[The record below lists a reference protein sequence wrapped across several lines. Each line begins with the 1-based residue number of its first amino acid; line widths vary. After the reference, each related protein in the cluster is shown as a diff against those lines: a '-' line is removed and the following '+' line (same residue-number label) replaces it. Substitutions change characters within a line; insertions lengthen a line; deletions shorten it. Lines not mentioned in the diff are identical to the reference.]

1 MVLVMVAWGSTFVI
15 TKVSATEIPPLTL
28 AFLRFLV
35 ATLALLPIVWAR
47 GGLQRMNGPLEMAP
61 LVWMA
66 ITGIAFFT
74 VAFNYGLVHASATQG
89 ALIYALGPAAIAVG
103 AVLFLG
109 EKLSLWRMLGI
120 ALSTVGV
127 GVVIFAGKDA
137 SESPNALL
145 GAVWMIGAIVAWT
158 AYTLFAKRLADADQV
173 LVITFIS
180 GLGTLMLL
188 PFAAVELLQVE
199 WQRPSMQAWLGL
211 LFLGTV
217 ASAVAYVVYS
227 YALRVL
233 DASLVGV
240 FTNLDPLVGVLTAVV
255 FLNESLQTG
264 HVIGGS
270 IALAGMWLASTST
283 ADARQT

>member
-15 TKVSATEIPPLTL
+15 TKVAATEIPPLTL
-28 AFLRFLV
+28 AFLRFAI
-35 ATLALLPIVWAR
+35 ATLALLPVVWAR
-47 GGLQRMNGPLEMAP
+47 GGFRRMTRPAAIGP

-74 VAFNYGLVHASATQG
+74 VAFNYGLVHATATQG

-103 AVLFLG
+103 AVLFLQ
-109 EKLSLWRMLGI
+109 ERLSVWRTLGI

-127 GVVIFAGKDA
+127 GVVIVAGKDA

-145 GAVWMIGAIVAWT
+145 GALWMVSAIVAWT

-173 LVITFIS
+173 LVITSIS
-180 GLGTLMLL
+180 GLGALMLL
-188 PFAAVELLQVE
+188 PLAVVELLQVE
-199 WQRPSMQAWLGL
+199 WQRPSAQAWLGL

-227 YALRVL
+227 YALRIL

-240 FTNLDPLVGVLTAVV
+240 FTNLDPLVGVFTAVI
-255 FLNESLQTG
+255 FLNESLETG

-270 IALAGMWLASTST
+270 IAIAGMWLASTST
-283 ADARQT
+283 PAARQT